1 MTAARVLFPLML
13 IILAGLMF
21 VTLTMPRAIPNA
33 LPGHME
39 HSEALMIRECA
50 QEPSNLLEI
59 WVNSSGERLN
69 CLIMTPEGVADYIL
83 QFSCRRMVWLEIS
96 AFVFKQPTLG
106 EVIRVLRAKGC
117 EPVWP

>member
-1 MTAARVLFPLML
+1 MTAARVLFPMLL

-50 QEPSNLLEI
+50 QEPKNLLQI

-69 CLIMTPEGVADYIL
+69 CLIMTPEGVAAYII
-83 QFSCRRMVWLEIS
+83 QWSCRRAAWIEIS
-96 AFVFKQPTLG
+96 AYMFKHPTVA
-106 EVIRVLRAKGC
+106 EAVRIMREKGC
-117 EPVWP
+117 QRVY